1 MTMRTIGQLAS
12 AANVGVETV
21 RYYERIGLIP
31 KPPSV
36 HSGWRR
42 YPDAALQVL
51 HQIREGRQLGFRL
64 AELAELFAGGC
75 GSPCASLRSA
85 ARAKIVEL
93 DQRIEQLESQRERL
107 TKLLGACTNAP
118 RGNECEALKQIG
130 EDRRENRN
138 AGRSN
143 S

>member
-1 MTMRTIGQLAS
+1 MTMRTIGQLAG

-36 HSGWRR
+36 HNGWRR
-42 YPDAALQVL
+42 YPDSALQTL
-51 HQIREGRQLGFRL
+51 QRIRRGRQLGFRL
-64 AELAELFAGGC
+64 AELAEMFTGGRA
-75 GSPCASLRSA
+75 SCASLQSA

-107 TKLLGACTNAP
+107 VKLLGACACGP
-118 RGNECEALKQIG
+118 EEMDCEAI
-130 EDRRENRN
+130 RPIR
-138 AGRSN
+138 
-143 S
+143 